1 MRSAFQFS
9 ANGRAIDAE
18 SRVACGRACRHAR
31 FSLRHSA
38 SAVLN
43 ADCHGRIQL
52 CHPGDRW
59 RAFHGELVRR
69 SLVSDLLVLVVG
81 ILWRA
86 SGYAPRCRRH
96 DNL

>member
-1 MRSAFQFS
+1 MRSAFKFS

-31 FSLRHSA
+31 FSLRNSA
-38 SAVLN
+38 SAAVQ
-43 ADCHGRIQL
+43 AVFHCRIQL
-52 CHPGDRW
+52 SHPDYRW
-59 RAFHGELVRR
+59 CSFHGEPVHRF
-69 SLVSDLLVLVVG
+69 LVSDLLVLVVG